1 MLGLLLW
8 RGGFAEG
15 LRVEARG
22 VGRRR
27 CPGRVCAHISLGS
40 DWDGSVPTIRVTG
53 KPLTRSRAGLCE
65 CVCVSACAYC
75 VRTCVRELCVCK
87 RMSV

>member
-15 LRVEARG
+15 LR
-22 VGRRR
+22 
-27 CPGRVCAHISLGS
+27 AHISLGS
-40 DWDGSVPTIRVTG
+40 DWHGSVPTIRVTG
-53 KPLTRSRAGLCE
+53 KRLTQSKAELCE
-65 CVCVSACAYC
+65 CVRVSACVCC

-87 RMSV
+87 V